1 MSTKNRA
8 RPRAESP
15 SEWRR
20 GWLLLT
26 LLGAASTAGGA
37 ERNAVPEF
45 QESLDSV
52 VPALAAKYRTPGVA
66 IALLR
71 AGEPTR
77 FHVYGVADSTTN
89 RAVTPDTAFQV
100 GSISKLVFSTLVAR
114 LAQQGRIDYDAPIAR
129 YLRSGTLPA
138 APDFEQVTMRRLLS
152 HSAGLAAVSY
162 LGRLERDTSA
172 TLGDSLLGRPNP
184 GTAVRIVRRPGSV
197 WMYSGANYAL
207 VQQAVQ
213 DVTGRRLPELARRE
227 LFIPLGMTHASFA
240 AEFADGEDVAA
251 VHNPDGTRAP
261 RRYFTEES
269 AASLTISARDLATFM
284 QSVLLRDDSKSSI
297 PSATRT
303 LLTTPISP
311 AAGEPSSSP
320 FTIALAP
327 EAVREPLVAR
337 YGVGPLIY
345 SLPDGRRL
353 IGHGGSIWGTKAWAM
368 VVPESGEG
376 IVVLANGEAGNGVL
390 INVLCRWRRA
400 LDGAGMAQQNAC
412 HEHGHSYLHMLYATE
427 GIESAIDGIRA
438 QFFDPNSRLFISERT
453 ATDVAGAI
461 VAFSTAANRAQALAD
476 ALRLTALNVELFP
489 ESPYAHA
496 SLASAYVAR
505 GDLSAARAQIDC
517 VLYLNPAGAAWIGS
531 LTDSIRPRTSSP
543 SPAEAPVAKHVCS
556 Q

>member
-1 MSTKNRA
+1 MVNVRL
-8 RPRAESP
+8 PR
-15 SEWRR
+15 R
-20 GWLLLT
+20 WLYLT
-26 LLGAASTAGGA
+26 LLAAFVARGAD
-37 ERNAVPEF
+37 RNAVPEF
-45 QESLDSV
+45 EESLASV

-66 IALLR
+66 IALIR

-77 FHVYGVADSTTN
+77 FHVYGVADSTTP

-100 GSISKLVFSTLVAR
+100 GSISKLIFSMLVAR
-114 LAQQGRIDYDAPIAR
+114 LAEQGRIDYDAPIGR
-129 YLRSGTLPA
+129 YLRSVTLPA
-138 APDFEQVTMRRLLS
+138 DPDFEQVTTRRLLS

-162 LGRLERDTSA
+162 LGYLERDKHS
-172 TLGDSLLGRPNP
+172 TLSDSLLGRPTP
-184 GTAVRIVRRPGSV
+184 GTAARIVRRPGSV
-197 WMYSGANYAL
+197 WMYSGANDAL

-213 DVTGRRLPELARRE
+213 DLTGRRLPELARRE
-227 LFIPLGMTHASFA
+227 LFTPLGMKHAGFE
-240 AEFADGEDVAA
+240 AEFADGEGVAA

-261 RRYFTEES
+261 RRYFTEEA
-269 AASLTISARDLATFM
+269 AASLAISARDLATFM
-284 QSVLLRDDSKSSI
+284 QSVFLRDDPKSIVS
-297 PSATRT
+297 SATRT

-311 AAGEPSSSP
+311 AAGEPSLSP

-368 VVPESGEG
+368 VVPESGDG
-376 IVVLANGEAGNGVL
+376 IVVLANSETGNGVL
-390 INVLCRWRRA
+390 VNVLCRWRRA
-400 LDGAGMAQQNAC
+400 LDGESMAQQNAC

-427 GIESAIDGIRA
+427 GIESAIDGIRK
-438 QFFDPNSRLFISERT
+438 QFFDPGSRMFVSERT

-461 VAFSTAANRAQALAD
+461 VAFSAAENRTQALAD

-489 ESPYAHA
+489 DSPYAHA

-505 GDLSAARAQIDC
+505 GDLAAARAEIDC
-517 VLYLNPAGAAWIGS
+517 VLYLNPAGASWIGS
-531 LTDSIRPRTSSP
+531 LTDSIRPARSLTP
-543 SPAEAPVAKHVCS
+543 NEASVAKHACS